1 MEDIRE
7 QILERVSTPVLLE
20 QTAEECVELAHVLLK
35 YARYLRGENP
45 TDDNEY
51 DIVSKLTEETA
62 DVALCTGFL
71 FDKCIISQ
79 LSVESW
85 IMSKEGRWLNR
96 LLESEKE
103 K

>member
-1 MEDIRE
+1 MEDVRE

-51 DIVSKLTEETA
+51 DINAECNSHR
-62 DVALCTGFL
+62 L
-71 FDKCIISQ
+71 FVLVILNTDSRSDSCLNIFRDGIEVLSEDIIYC
-79 LSVESW
+79 L
-85 IMSKEGRWLNR
+85 
-96 LLESEKE
+96 
-103 K
+103 